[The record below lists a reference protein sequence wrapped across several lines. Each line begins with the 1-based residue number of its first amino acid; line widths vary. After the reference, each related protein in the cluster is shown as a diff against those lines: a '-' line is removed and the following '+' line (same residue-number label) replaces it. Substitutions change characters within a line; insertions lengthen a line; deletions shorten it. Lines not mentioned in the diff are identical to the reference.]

1 MLIHRG
7 LHEDPW
13 TSKEKLTLWFQSL
26 GGDTYFKEDGINWPA
41 VVEHL
46 LIEVGCETCPIAQL
60 PARQLRSDLSQG
72 YGGPLGMPCRAGETA
87 PSAGL
92 RRAQSS
98 RSGQATSTS
107 SVQAKRCIH
116 GLTESDPFDCR
127 VPWDWAGHSG
137 VMNEGG
143 DYRVN
148 SYEALLAAWEAQA
161 AKEQA
166 EDEAAT
172 SSRSV
177 QADDEPNTPATPTTP
192 AATKQQT
199 TSSEPQPE
207 ATDAPV
213 TPAKDSPI
221 AKQRTQIAD
230 FMERNE
236 QLAATHPFATPC
248 GRCRHRLESSPT
260 KDESVPHC
268 AWAGRLRKVSFKV
281 LEASENAPQI
291 PVCRQF
297 APNRPWTEIIPGH
310 PNPPGIPR
318 EWLKE
323 QILLLVKATNRY
335 GSGRNGFEFLT
346 GRPMKA
352 DENYGDWFAQQ
363 LDSHIGELSLEQLF
377 TLFIWA
383 HSEWQRASGHEFSLP
398 LNGKGIQFA
407 TYHEK
412 KWRLEQ

>member
-1 MLIHRG
+1 VVEAYPEDAYAAVSMLIHRG

-60 PARQLRSDLSQG
+60 PAQQLRSELSQG
-72 YGGPLGMPCRAGETA
+72 HGGPLGMPCRAGETLRSGQV
-87 PSAGL
+87 PSAG
-92 RRAQSS
+92 
-98 RSGQATSTS
+98 SGQAM
-107 SVQAKRCIH
+107 RCIH

-127 VPWDWAGHSG
+127 VPWDWVGHPG
-137 VMNEGG
+137 VTNEGG
-143 DYRVN
+143 DYRAN

-161 AKEQA
+161 AKELA
-166 EDEAAT
+166 EDEAPVAA
-172 SSRSV
+172 
-177 QADDEPNTPATPTTP
+177 ADDEPDTPTTPTPP

-248 GRCRHRLESSPT
+248 GHCRHRLESSPT

-281 LEASENAPQI
+281 LEAGENAPQI

-297 APNRPWTEIIPGH
+297 APNQPWTEIIPGH
-310 PNPPGIPR
+310 PNPPGMPR

-323 QILLLVKATNRY
+323 QILHLAKAANRY
-335 GSGRNGFEFLT
+335 GSSRNSFEFLT
-346 GRPMKA
+346 GRPMSA
-352 DENYGDWFAQQ
+352 GDAYGDWFAQQ

-383 HSEWQRASGHEFSLP
+383 HSEWQRAGGHEFSLP
-398 LNGKGIQFA
+398 LNGKGMQFA